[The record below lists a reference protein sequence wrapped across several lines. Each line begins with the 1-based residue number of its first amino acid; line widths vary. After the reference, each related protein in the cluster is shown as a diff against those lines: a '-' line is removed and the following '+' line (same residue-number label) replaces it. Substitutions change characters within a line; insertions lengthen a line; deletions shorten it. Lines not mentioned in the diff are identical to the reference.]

1 MTVEAARLAQC
12 YAPLTGT
19 YPNAQ
24 WVQWFSRAGPKS
36 ASKRGTRSLVEAV
49 VAKPHGASWYV
60 EKGGRTP
67 NWERKLR
74 IQQRG
79 RRVRK
84 SAFALTPRTRGRL
97 HEVRFR
103 AQPTVR
109 DAPKMERFYS
119 AIETLAALDQ
129 DLRDTAFM
137 NGTPGIQISTLK
149 DQINLVRL
157 VAACVLIRDMLF
169 LSVHTLN
176 FRA

>member
-1 MTVEAARLAQC
+1 MTVEAARMAQS
-12 YAPLTGT
+12 YMPLTGT

-36 ASKRGTRSLVEAV
+36 AAKRGTRSLVEAV

-60 EKGGRTP
+60 EKGSRRP

-84 SAFALTPRTRGRL
+84 SAVALTPRTRGRL

-103 AQPTVR
+103 ARPTVR
-109 DAPKMERFYS
+109 DAPKVERFYS
-119 AIETLAALDQ
+119 TVETLAALDQ
-129 DLRDTAFM
+129 DLRDTVSM
-137 NGTPGIQISTLK
+137 DGTLGIHISTLK
-149 DQINLVRL
+149 DQINLVR
-157 VAACVLIRDMLF
+157 
-169 LSVHTLN
+169 
-176 FRA
+176 